1 MTAHV
6 DEYIV
11 RLGLTI
17 QAGSGGA
24 ERRVPSVL
32 SAIAEELDYV
42 VGGSRLHDNL
52 RDEPIRARIGGIP
65 YEIDCSVEY
74 VLFSQEGD
82 EIGLQV
88 TWCPVD
94 QRGRDCIA
102 RWCPV
107 EPSYARR
114 VRGK

>member
-17 QAGSGGA
+17 QAGSRGA
-24 ERRVPSVL
+24 ERRVPSVF
-32 SAIAEELDYV
+32 SAIAEQLDDV
-42 VGGSRLHDNL
+42 IGSSGLHDHL
-52 RDEPIRARIGGIP
+52 RDEPIRARIGGKP
-65 YEIDCSVEY
+65 YEINRSVED

-82 EIGLQV
+82 EIGFQA

-94 QRGRDCIA
+94 QSGGDCIVLWWPIA
-102 RWCPV
+102 SWH
-107 EPSYARR
+107 ARR
-114 VRGK
+114 IRGK